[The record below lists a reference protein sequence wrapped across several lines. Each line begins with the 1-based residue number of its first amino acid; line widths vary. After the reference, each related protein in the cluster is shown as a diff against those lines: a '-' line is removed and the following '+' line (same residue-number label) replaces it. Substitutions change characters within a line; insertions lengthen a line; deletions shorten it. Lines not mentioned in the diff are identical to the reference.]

1 MTDHRL
7 SEMLATLERER
18 VEADRR
24 YNDALTA
31 LDRATGTSATPLPG
45 GPAPYD
51 TSQLALLND
60 TWAVAATDPAGL
72 DGSLKGRLR
81 RFVWHVVGPLFGAQ
95 QRFNATLVDHLNR
108 NTRAHEESR
117 NAAAAALDAARESL
131 ARLEQFQALL
141 VQLLQTVTLYIDT
154 KDRSVG
160 GQLRVLAAGLSAVSD
175 DGLKRWESLAAREQ
189 RFHARVAEL
198 DDVRATAALA
208 QQTAITLKREVER
221 LIDAGVTAATLPTG
235 TSPQAATAAVAAA
248 DLEAFKYL
256 GFEDAFRGSQD
267 EIRSRLA
274 DYLPR
279 FEGRSDIVD
288 LGCGRGEF
296 LTLLRDHGIS
306 GRGVDLNHE
315 MVETA
320 RGRGLDVTESDA
332 LGFLTAQADGSLG
345 GVFAAQVVEH
355 LDPAY
360 LGRVLETSLHKLRP
374 GGLIVL
380 ETINVACWSAFF
392 ESYLRDLTHVK
403 ALHPD
408 TLQFL
413 VRASGF
419 QRVEVEFRAPIAEHV
434 GLSTAPD
441 IPNGSELDGLIE
453 AFNENARKL
462 NERLFTHQDYAVI
475 GWK

>member
-1 MTDHRL
+1 VTDHRL
-7 SEMLATLERER
+7 SELLATLERER

-31 LDRATGTSATPLPG
+31 LDRATGAS
-45 GPAPYD
+45 PAPMPGAPTPYD
-51 TSQLALLND
+51 ASQLAVLND
-60 TWAVAATDPAGL
+60 TWAVAATDPPGIT
-72 DGSLKGRLR
+72 GSFKGRLR

-117 NAAAAALDAARESL
+117 DAATAALDAARESL
-131 ARLEQFQALL
+131 ARLAQFQALL
-141 VQLLQTVTLYIDT
+141 VQLLQTVTLYVDT
-154 KDRSVG
+154 KDRSIG

-189 RFHARVAEL
+189 RFHARIADL
-198 DDVRATAALA
+198 DDVRATAVLA
-208 QQTAITLKREVER
+208 QQTALTLKREVER
-221 LIDAGVTAATLPTG
+221 LLDAGVTATSRPTG
-235 TSPQAATAAVAAA
+235 TQPPAAEPVASA

-315 MVETA
+315 MVEIA

-332 LGFLTAQADGSLG
+332 LGFLSAQADESLG

-360 LGRVLETSLHKLRP
+360 LGRLLETSLHKLRP
-374 GGLIVL
+374 GGIIVL

-408 TLQFL
+408 TLQYL

-419 QRVEVEFRAPIAEHV
+419 QRVEVEFRAPISQDVA
-434 GLSTAPD
+434 LSAAPSAPD
-441 IPNGSELDGLIE
+441 SPALSELVE

-462 NERLFTHQDYAVI
+462 NQRLFTHQDYAVI